1 LIYQRLVYNK
11 FTAEGEIN
19 RTESSIASYAELLAR
34 SEENDYIN
42 IENTLNRILIQQGGG
57 ILQSQQKDFTF
68 TSSEDIIFKDSEGVI
83 LATRSIKN
91 LISNTTSPAY
101 FYKIS
106 EDVFDFF
113 IDEGFQNVTNNL
125 ISDPSFQLVPN
136 RVFTNYNNGQLE
148 FFVTVSYLMDY
159 SASIKFTTPRSQDYT
174 RNFNSS
180 GETQE
185 IDEIPIAIF
194 QQNPVENY
202 FKYQISTGLK
212 FQANNFSNNSDF
224 FEDKSNIFVL
234 TGTPTIP
241 ASQNNIEFFN
251 TSAAP
256 SHLSGTVTSSFSGG
270 SLGEVIGNFFSS
282 SFYFLSNISPTPPFF
297 YS

>member
-19 RTESSIASYAELLAR
+19 RIESSITSYAELLAR

-57 ILQSQQKDFTF
+57 ILQSQSR
-68 TSSEDIIFKDSEGVI
+68 SSDLFSDEVFEFRDDNNDL
-83 LATRSIKN
+83 LAIRSIRF
-91 LISNTTSPAY
+91 LISNSDLPAY

-113 IDEGFQNVTNNL
+113 IGQGFQNVTNDL
-125 ISDPSFQLVPN
+125 ISNSSFQLVPN
-136 RVFTNYNNGQLE
+136 KVFTNYNNGQLE
-148 FFVTVSYLMDY
+148 FFVTVSYLIDY
-159 SASIKFTTPRSQDYT
+159 PASIKFRTPRFQNYT
-174 RNFNSS
+174 RNFDSF

-185 IDEIPIAIF
+185 IDELPIAVF
-194 QQNPVENY
+194 QNSNLNY

-241 ASQNNIEFFN
+241 VSQNNIEFFN

-270 SLGEVIGNFFSS
+270 SLGEVIGNFFSN